1 MHWRC
6 WPGWLRCLAPLAA
19 AWSVVQLEAP
29 LHPSVGLMEAMW
41 RLCLAGVLWTGLG
54 LVAALAR
61 LLLRHAARPQ
71 REMVSQNVEESMRK
85 TGQSQQECLISEHK
99 AGRLV
104 AVASALLDGLVVSV
118 LQEPLSEPSLSQL
131 RGLLVRLEAV
141 SQAVSEGGLPDW
153 PPLKVSEKEQEEEAR
168 MSEEQSLLVAR
179 ARHICTYLQDR
190 VRALSSFLQVQA
202 KYCACVADIQQGLQ
216 EHWEQLE
223 TLHSKVTLQPQ
234 AAGDPSDP
242 GDPRTVLTC
251 TQFGLSHSCVVDQS
265 NGYRA
270 GETPA
275 SDFHLVNGYV
285 PAGIPALCC
294 LLYELKEEQ
303 ERLAGSVGLTLGP
316 VWIKDFLQCNTEQ
329 FEKVYKDF
337 TCLEQQMQTFVLHLR
352 GLQASAQERDMST
365 DARHLNVAPP
375 TALCSA
381 PTYRAAGPGPF
392 TDPEPLP
399 RTRSAVSAMDCLC
412 GFRRRRPKTLVL
424 VARGPGTQEE
434 CSCVNVQTLKRKE
447 QMETI
452 STMAARLCAGEL
464 PDSLPLLVWSGALSD
479 SQTTCINPVR
489 LGPGAELC
497 QTGLSVPWTGSPY
510 PASQSKRA
518 DSCRPLRSSAP
529 HRGPLPGGPPFCAP
543 PPPAD
548 QPSNRSPA
556 LECTS
561 RQNPSTVVIIQPFT

>member
-1 MHWRC
+1 GVADFTRSGEVESQGRKGGEGEGEAEQGSSWKILHWRC

-29 LHPSVGLMEAMW
+29 LHPSVGLMEATW

-54 LVAALAR
+54 LVAALAC

-168 MSEEQSLLVAR
+168 MSEEESLLVAR

-251 TQFGLSHSCVVDQS
+251 TQSLYTQLGVFRSRVHESESHL
-265 NGYRA
+265 N
-270 GETPA
+270 TIT
-275 SDFHLVNGYV
+275 N
-285 PAGIPALCC
+285 
-294 LLYELKEEQ
+294 LLQELKEEQ

-399 RTRSAVSAMDCLC
+399 RARSAVSAMDCLC
-412 GFRRRRPKTLVL
+412 GFRRRR
-424 VARGPGTQEE
+424 
-434 CSCVNVQTLKRKE
+434 
-447 QMETI
+447 
-452 STMAARLCAGEL
+452 
-464 PDSLPLLVWSGALSD
+464 
-479 SQTTCINPVR
+479 
-489 LGPGAELC
+489 
-497 QTGLSVPWTGSPY
+497 
-510 PASQSKRA
+510 
-518 DSCRPLRSSAP
+518 
-529 HRGPLPGGPPFCAP
+529 
-543 PPPAD
+543 
-548 QPSNRSPA
+548 
-556 LECTS
+556 
-561 RQNPSTVVIIQPFT
+561 